1 MRLTPEVTLQTT
13 DAMNL
18 TKMLT
23 VSLTAAAMTVAGKAL
38 PPGSYGSTESLAAI
52 KDDKH
57 FAGPGMVEVGS
68 GKH

>member
-1 MRLTPEVTLQTT
+1 
-13 DAMNL
+13 
-18 TKMLT
+18 
-23 VSLTAAAMTVAGKAL
+23 MTVAGKAL